1 MPPSFILYMRKDIVI
16 PCHERHAK
24 LLPECIK
31 GIKENI
37 TDELGEIYVTI
48 PDNGVF
54 PDLPGIT
61 YVPEDE
67 WSCLNNSEIEE
78 YWNMGTTIRPPRV
91 GWIKQQFIKLNGF
104 LRDELSDDFI
114 TVDADHYLL
123 RPHVFEEGGKYIY
136 YTRNLYM
143 SWFEKCAEAIIRGI
157 EPSYSIEPRWSPITE
172 KMMFNKG
179 IMKSMTEEIE
189 AAWHKPL
196 WQLAIDCCIGDG
208 YVMFSEFT
216 LYNDYGKLRFPDRF
230 VEKKEAF
237 YASHILPVEQ
247 MSYESVKGIFGNSD
261 SVSFF

>member
-1 MPPSFILYMRKDIVI
+1 MHPLHLFYMKKDIVI
-16 PCHERHAK
+16 PCHERHIK

-37 TDELGEIYVTI
+37 TDELGNIYVVI
-48 PDNGVF
+48 PNSNAF
-54 PDLPGIT
+54 PDLPGVI
-61 YVPEDE
+61 YVSEDE
-67 WSCLNNSEIEE
+67 WSCLNNKEIED
-78 YWNMGTTIRPPRV
+78 YWNKTTTIRPPRA
-91 GWIKQQFIKLNGF
+91 GWIKQQFVKLNGF

-123 RPHVFEEGGKYIY
+123 KPHTFEEAGIYTY

-157 EPSYSIEPRWSPITE
+157 EPSYIIGPKWSPITE
-172 KMMFNKG
+172 KMVFNKG
-179 IMKSMTEEIE
+179 ILKSMKEEVE
-189 AAWHKPL
+189 AAWHKPF
-196 WQLAIDCCIGDG
+196 WQLAIDGCINDG

-216 LYNDYGKLRFPDRF
+216 LYNGYGKLRFPDRF

-237 YASHILPVEQ
+237 CASHILPIEQ
-247 MSYESVKGIFGNSD
+247 MTYESVKGIFSNGD